1 MTKPH
6 DAHPTAHQDDESE
19 VPVAGVDAPA
29 SPDVPVLDPQGPRLA
44 GKRAD
49 ENDAHMADGPTPPTP
64 EL

>member
-1 MTKPH
+1 MTEPQ
-6 DAHPTAHQDDESE
+6 DVNPTAHQDDESE

-29 SPDVPVLDPQGPRLA
+29 SPDVPVLDPRAPRLS

-49 ENDAHMADGPTPPTP
+49 ENDAHMVDDSTPPSR